1 MNGDPLPD
9 QDHVTRYC
17 SPMRVE
23 NGLPLAVAFEPRE
36 QDQFLSVNWLEYW
49 GELDLDASLDQVRK
63 ELQRDLQVK
72 NEGRL
77 AVLNVSEVK
86 LAIEQVTRRPS
97 SITHQ
102 PTTTMESHA
111 GVFGFARSD
120 FEVAVELARIARPEN
135 VFPAIVGAS

>member
-9 QDHVTRYC
+9 QDHVSRYC
-17 SPMRVE
+17 SPLRVE
-23 NGLPLAVAFEPRE
+23 NGLPLAAAFELRA
-36 QDQFLSVNWLEYW
+36 QDEFLSVNWLEYW
-49 GELDLDASLDQVRK
+49 GEPDLDTALDEVRK

-72 NEGRL
+72 NDGRL

-102 PTTTMESHA
+102 PTVTMKSHA
-111 GVFGFARSD
+111 GVFGFSTSD
-120 FEVAVELARIARPEN
+120 FEAAVELARIARPES